1 MRRSVIAL
9 AALVLAFGPAGCS
22 LLRRPKPS
30 KPPPAPLFE
39 ARTATLAITNGI
51 SILASIALPPGFA
64 PAAGYPPMWL
74 QHGMEIGV
82 AGEVEGKTVVLGFSG
97 AKLANRRVL
106 AQDFGVAAAAGVIV
120 DLAASPDGTSLATAV
135 SQPQN
140 NRIVVFLR
148 DLMSPSDAEG
158 HALAFVDG
166 SFALV
171 HLTWLDSATLSLA
184 LRAPAPNTQPNAEPA
199 AAGGA
204 ASDAF
209 DGLYL
214 IDLAKPGPPQRFHQ
228 PGCTLSRLSWSPN
241 GRLAVAQGDV
251 QAPAALIDLTAQTCQ
266 KLNIATPIKLLGWSP
281 DSTAFIYTA
290 PNVDARS
297 VGIFRY
303 ELATGASTLVAVSS
317 SAAAYASDGA
327 IIAVVNRELS
337 WRRVAAQPQAK
348 VKIEIAAFD
357 PKQSE
362 IRINSLG
369 FETSA
374 ALLAQ
379 GSMEFAPASGDA
391 VIDAYLPAMPVPIR
405 ELIEYSYPTQSAFVL
420 ARGSAQGPVM
430 ISWSPDGHMLA
441 IVDSDAQA
449 STLTLMVPPQ

>member
-9 AALVLAFGPAGCS
+9 AALALVFGAAGCS
-22 LLRRPKPS
+22 FLTRPTPT
-30 KPPPAPLFE
+30 KPPPVPLYE
-39 ARTATLAITNGI
+39 ARTATLAITMGI
-51 SILASIALPPGFA
+51 PLPAAIALPPGFA
-64 PAAGYPPMWL
+64 PAVGYPPMWL
-74 QHGMEIGV
+74 GTEIGV

-106 AQDFGVAAAAGVIV
+106 AQDFGAAATAGVIV
-120 DLAASPDGTSLATAV
+120 DIAASPYGTSLATAV

-148 DLMSPSDAEG
+148 DLTSPSDAEG
-158 HALAFVDG
+158 HALASVDG

-184 LRAPAPNTQPNAEPA
+184 LRAPAPSPDSTEPA

-204 ASDAF
+204 ALDAM
-209 DGLYL
+209 DGLYV
-214 IDLAKPGPPQRFHQ
+214 IYGAKLPQRFHL
-228 PGCTLSRLSWSPN
+228 PGCALSRLSWSPN
-241 GRLAVAQGDV
+241 RRLAVAQGDV
-251 QAPAALIDLTAQTCQ
+251 QAPVALIDYTAHICQ
-266 KLNIATPIKLLGWSP
+266 KLNIATPIKVLGWSP

-303 ELATGASTLVAVSS
+303 ELATGAITLVAVSS
-317 SAAAYASDGA
+317 SAAAFASDGA
-327 IIAVVNRELS
+327 IIAVVNRELT

-348 VKIEIAAFD
+348 VKVEIAAFD

-369 FETSA
+369 FETRA
-374 ALLAQ
+374 ALLAR
-379 GSMEFAPASGDA
+379 GSMVFSAASNDA
-391 VIDAYLPAMPVPIR
+391 VIDAYLPAVPVPIR
-405 ELIEYSYPTQSAFVL
+405 ELIEYTYPTHSAFVL
-420 ARGSAQGPVM
+420 ARGPAQGPVM
-430 ISWSPDGHMLA
+430 MSWSPDGRIIA
-441 IVDSDAQA
+441 IVDGDAHA
-449 STLTLMVPPQ
+449 STLTLLVPPR

>member
-1 MRRSVIAL
+1 MPRSVIAL
-9 AALVLAFGPAGCS
+9 AVLALVFVAPGCS
-22 LLRRPKPS
+22 FLRRPKPP

-39 ARTATLAITNGI
+39 VRTATLAITAGI
-51 SILASIALPPGFA
+51 SVLANIALPPGFT

-82 AGEVEGKTVVLGFSG
+82 AGEVEGKTVVLGFTG
-97 AKLANRRVL
+97 ANLANRRVL
-106 AQDFGVAAAAGVIV
+106 AEDFGAAAAAGVIA

-148 DLMSPSDAEG
+148 DLTSPSDAEG
-158 HALAFVDG
+158 HALASVDG

-171 HLTWLDSATLSLA
+171 HLIWLDSATLSLA
-184 LRAPAPNTQPNAEPA
+184 LRTPAPNTEPSAEPA
-199 AAGGA
+199 GAGGA
-204 ASDAF
+204 ASDAL
-209 DGLYL
+209 DGLYV
-214 IDLAKPGPPQRFHQ
+214 IDLAKPGSPERLHQ
-228 PGCTLSRLSWSPN
+228 PGCAMSRLSWSPN

-251 QAPAALIDLTAQTCQ
+251 QAPVALLDRTALTCQ
-266 KLNIATPIKLLGWSP
+266 KLNIATPIKVLGWSP

-290 PNVDARS
+290 PNADARS

-348 VKIEIAAFD
+348 VKVEIAAFD

-362 IRINSLG
+362 VRLNSLG
-369 FETSA
+369 FETPA
-374 ALLAQ
+374 ALLAR
-379 GSMEFAPASGDA
+379 STMIFSAASNDA
-391 VIDAYLPAMPVPIR
+391 AIDAYLPGGSVPIR
-405 ELIEYSYPTQSAFVL
+405 ELIEYSYPTQSAFML
-420 ARGSAQGPVM
+420 ARGPARGPVM
-430 ISWSPDGHMLA
+430 MSWSPDGHIIA
-441 IVDSDAQA
+441 IVDGDAQA
-449 STLTLMVPPQ
+449 STLTLLVPPR

>member
-9 AALVLAFGPAGCS
+9 AALALAFGAAGCS
-22 LLRRPKPS
+22 LLRRPKPP
-30 KPPPAPLFE
+30 KPLPAPLFE

-51 SILASIALPPGFA
+51 SLLAAIALPPGFA
-64 PAAGYPPMWL
+64 PAVGYPPMWL

-106 AQDFGVAAAAGVIV
+106 AQDFGAAAAAGVIV
-120 DLAASPDGTSLATAV
+120 DIAASPDGSSLATAV

-148 DLMSPSDAEG
+148 DLTSPSDAEG
-158 HALAFVDG
+158 HALASVDG

-171 HLTWLDSATLSLA
+171 QLAWLDSATLSLA
-184 LRAPAPNTQPNAEPA
+184 LRAPAPGAEPA

-204 ASDAF
+204 DSGAL
-209 DGLYL
+209 DGLYV
-214 IDLAKPGPPQRFHQ
+214 INLAKPGPPLRFHQ
-228 PGCTLSRLSWSPN
+228 PGCALSRLSWSLN

-251 QAPAALIDLTAQTCQ
+251 QAPAAVIDRMAQTCQ
-266 KLNIATPIKLLGWSP
+266 KLNIASPMKVLQWSP

-290 PNVDARS
+290 LNVDARS

-303 ELATGASTLVAVSS
+303 ELATGASTLIAVSS

-348 VKIEIAAFD
+348 VKVEIAAFD

-369 FETSA
+369 FETRT
-374 ALLAQ
+374 ALLAR
-379 GSMEFAPASGDA
+379 GSMVLSAASNDA
-391 VIDAYLPAMPVPIR
+391 VIDAYLPAVPVPIR
-405 ELIEYSYPTQSAFVL
+405 ELIEYSYPTQSAYVL
-420 ARGSAQGPVM
+420 ARGPAQGPVM
-430 ISWSPDGHMLA
+430 MSWSPDGHIVA
-441 IVDSDAQA
+441 IVDGDTHA
-449 STLTLMVPPQ
+449 STLTLLVPPR